1 MRRIRTAPPPDAVKP
16 EVKAELIRRR
26 YTTTLQ
32 EVSELGDGDI
42 VSAKRKLEEA
52 KTDLD
57 AEQQQQQQHPS
68 SVTSTMINNIRK
80 ELLFLLSL
88 TVWKEFI
95 SFLLASWTSHSRQRF
110 AGGSSTF
117 FVTPRMRAYKDQA
130 QEFDK
135 NPIIEVPS
143 VEDDAKKEEMMA
155 RERTAVTAGNHL
167 RRQRARE
174 EMMDRERTAV
184 TAGNHLRR
192 QRARE
197 EMMARE
203 RTAVTAGN
211 HLRRQRA
218 REESPEGTRRWA
230 WRAVIVLSTVLAIA
244 VIVARPVS

>member
-57 AEQQQQQQHPS
+57 AEQQQQHPS

-143 VEDDAKKEEMMA
+143 VEDDAKKEEMMS
-155 RERTAVTAGNHL
+155 
-167 RRQRARE
+167 
-174 EMMDRERTAV
+174 RERTAV

>member
-57 AEQQQQQQHPS
+57 AEQQQQHPS

-174 EMMDRERTAV
+174 EMM
-184 TAGNHLRR
+184 
-192 QRARE
+192 
-197 EMMARE
+197 ARE

>member
-57 AEQQQQQQHPS
+57 AEQQQQHPS

-135 NPIIEVPS
+135 NPRIEVPS
-143 VEDDAKKEEMMA
+143 VEDDAKKEMMA
-155 RERTAVTAGNHL
+155 RERRRPAVTAGNHL
-167 RRQRARE
+167 RRRRAW
-174 EMMDRERTAV
+174 
-184 TAGNHLRR
+184 
-192 QRARE
+192 E